1 VGTFKND
8 FKDKGIFVSN
18 GSDKIFEGTFKDD
31 QKNGNFNVYLD
42 YNKQLPFAENGKV
55 LAGVYSKKIVM
66 PFIMDIDKNIYDS
79 QEKDRKEEA
88 ARRKIEEEEDRKREA
103 QRKIEEAKYE
113 KEEQVRNAQ
122 LQAEERKSQAELK
135 QIENSVNA
143 KRATVIKAKKA
154 CEESR
159 YEFSNEC
166 KTYDVSKTSYEKYKS
181 AICNYDEDEIRRK
194 YKKNADEKIE
204 KINKECEFAERSF

>member
-1 VGTFKND
+1 VLN
-8 FKDKGIFVSN
+8 IFVSN
-18 GSDKIFEGTFKDD
+18 VSDKIYEGTFKDE

-42 YNKQLPFAENGKV
+42 YNKQFPFAENAKV
-55 LAGVYSKKIVM
+55 LAGVYSKKIAR
-66 PFIMDIDKNIYDS
+66 PFIMDVDKNIYDS
-79 QEKDRKEEA
+79 QEKDRKEEV

-103 QRKIEEAKYE
+103 QSKIEEAKYE

-143 KRATVIKAKKA
+143 KRLPVIKAKKA

-166 KTYDVSKTSYEKYKS
+166 KMYDVSKTSYEKYKS
-181 AICNYDEDEIRRK
+181 AIFE
-194 YKKNADEKIE
+194 
-204 KINKECEFAERSF
+204 